1 MSLTLMG
8 IQKLTLLDYPGKVA
22 CTVFAGGCNFRCP
35 FCHNAELVLSAD
47 YELPREEFFSF
58 LKKRTGVLDGVCVSG
73 GEPLMYDGI
82 EDFIAEVKAMGFA
95 VKVDTNGSFPQRLK
109 SLVEKNLV
117 DYAAMDIKN
126 STEKYS
132 MTAGAPNLDLSK
144 IEESIDFLMS
154 GKIPYEF
161 RTTVVKEFHDRSDF
175 EKIGNRLK
183 GAERYFLQGFIDSG
197 RILGKNLHAHT
208 PEEMK
213 VFLAIL
219 AKNIP
224 NAEIRGQ

>member
-117 DYAAMDIKN
+117 DYVAMDIKN